1 MSYLKY
7 RGDADADVD
16 ALNPDAADDATAY
29 RLKLSKWYQGTFNA
43 IQHPIFWYLMNICR
57 CLRSPMRHFFA
68 FVQQQ
73 AKNNNEGEVLRQLVT
88 GKLDELHD
96 EYRELHNS
104 LNQII
109 SRAVELSGC
118 DKLFENDPAG
128 LEALSLVARKICF
141 QQWASFQRRIYYP
154 MQQWLC
160 CTDWQVFTRFRPHTH
175 RETLFMSHVSWSM

>member
-1 MSYLKY
+1 
-7 RGDADADVD
+7 
-16 ALNPDAADDATAY
+16 
-29 RLKLSKWYQGTFNA
+29 
-43 IQHPIFWYLMNICR
+43 
-57 CLRSPMRHFFA
+57 MRHFFA
-68 FVQQQ
+68 FAQQQ

-88 GKLDELHD
+88 GKLDELQD

-118 DKLFENDPAG
+118 DKFFEHDPAG

-160 CTDWQVFTRFRPHTH
+160 CTPQVLTRLYTHTH
-175 RETLFMSHVSWSM
+175 HHQCVMSWHGMLWYCHD